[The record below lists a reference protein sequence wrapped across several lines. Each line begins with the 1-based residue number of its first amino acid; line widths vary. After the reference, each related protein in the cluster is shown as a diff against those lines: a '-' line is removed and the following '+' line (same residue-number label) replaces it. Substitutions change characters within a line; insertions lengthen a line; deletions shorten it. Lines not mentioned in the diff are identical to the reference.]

1 MNLTKRFV
9 VPAGVLATSLA
20 PFAAFAQANAAAVDV
35 SSVTGSLA
43 EVGVA
48 VGLIGI
54 AMVAAISAGIAY
66 RWVVAFLA
74 K

>member
-1 MNLTKRFV
+1 MNLMKRFAVPVGV
-9 VPAGVLATSLA
+9 VATSMA
-20 PFAAFAQANAAAVDV
+20 PFAAMAQTAAVDV
-35 SSVTGSLA
+35 SEATGSLA
-43 EVGVA
+43 EVGTAVA
-48 VGLIGI
+48 LIGV

>member
-1 MNLTKRFV
+1 MNLTKRFA
-9 VPAGVLATSLA
+9 VPAGVVATA
-20 PFAAFAQANAAAVDV
+20 MVPFAAMAQATVDV
-35 SSVTGSLA
+35 ADATDSLA
-43 EVGVA
+43 QVGVA
-48 VGLIGI
+48 VGLIGV

>member
-1 MNLTKRFV
+1 MNLMKRFA
-9 VPAGVLATSLA
+9 VPAGVVATSMV
-20 PFAAFAQANAAAVDV
+20 PFAAMAQATAVDV
-35 SSVTGSLA
+35 AGATGSLA
-43 EVGVA
+43 QVGVA